1 MKDLQDLN
9 EVLKE
14 LIAISNKF
22 QDIKNKKLE
31 ELSQIDL
38 EISDIYHY
46 IEIGGYN
53 AVQASKVFKLLRQTL
68 SKRRD
73 IKDEFDLIQ
82 ALSDSLSIST
92 KKISS
97 KSKSKSND
105 IKNKNTY
112 ICRTTILQ
120 DNLGVKEKE
129 LKFTKNKERNK

>member
-1 MKDLQDLN
+1 MRDLQDLD
-9 EVLKE
+9 EILKE
-14 LIAISNKF
+14 LRLISNKS
-22 QDIKNKKLE
+22 QRIRDKKLE
-31 ELSQIDL
+31 ELSQVDL

-53 AVQASKVFKLLRQTL
+53 AVQSSKVFKLLRQTL

-73 IKDEFDLIQ
+73 IKNEFELIQ

-129 LKFTKNKERNK
+129 LKFTKK

>member
-9 EVLKE
+9 EALKE

-46 IEIGGYN
+46 IETGRYDAI
-53 AVQASKVFKLLRQTL
+53 QSSKVFKLLRQTL
-68 SKRRD
+68 SRRRD
-73 IKDEFDLIQ
+73 IKDEFELIQ

-97 KSKSKSND
+97 KFKSKSNN

-129 LKFTKNKERNK
+129 LKFIKNKERNK

>member
-9 EVLKE
+9 EVLEE

-53 AVQASKVFKLLRQTL
+53 AVQSSKVFKLLRQTL

-73 IKDEFDLIQ
+73 IKNEFDLIQ

-97 KSKSKSND
+97 KSKSKSDN

-112 ICRTTILQ
+112 ICRTNILQ

-129 LKFTKNKERNK
+129 LKFIKK

>member
-1 MKDLQDLN
+1 MEDLQDLDA
-9 EVLKE
+9 VLKE
-14 LIAISNKF
+14 LRAISNKF

-53 AVQASKVFKLLRQTL
+53 AVQSSKVFKLLRQTL
-68 SKRRD
+68 SRRRD
-73 IKDEFDLIQ
+73 IKDEFELIQ
-82 ALSDSLSIST
+82 VLSDSLSIST

-97 KSKSKSND
+97 KSKSKSDNM
-105 IKNKNTY
+105 KNKNTY
-112 ICRTTILQ
+112 ICRTNILQ

-129 LKFTKNKERNK
+129 LKFTKK

>member
-1 MKDLQDLN
+1 MRDLQDLD
-9 EVLKE
+9 EILKE
-14 LIAISNKF
+14 LRLISNKS
-22 QDIKNKKLE
+22 QRIRDKKLE
-31 ELSQIDL
+31 ELSQVDL

-53 AVQASKVFKLLRQTL
+53 AVQSSKVFKLLRQTL

-73 IKDEFDLIQ
+73 IKNEFELIQ

-97 KSKSKSND
+97 KSKSKSDN

-112 ICRTTILQ
+112 ICRTNILQ

-129 LKFTKNKERNK
+129 LKFTKK

>member
-1 MKDLQDLN
+1 MRDLQDLD
-9 EVLKE
+9 EILKE
-14 LIAISNKF
+14 LRLISNKS
-22 QDIKNKKLE
+22 QRIRDKKLE
-31 ELSQIDL
+31 ELSQVDL

-46 IEIGGYN
+46 IEIGGYS
-53 AVQASKVFKLLRQTL
+53 AVQSSKVFKLLRQTL

-73 IKDEFDLIQ
+73 IKNEFELIQ

-97 KSKSKSND
+97 KSKSKSDN

-112 ICRTTILQ
+112 ICRTNILQ

-129 LKFTKNKERNK
+129 LKFTKK